1 MTVKTAKFTI
11 DQYHRM
17 VEAGILEGLPVE
29 LLNGEIIEM
38 PSEGTDHGD
47 LSTETRDYLI
57 ALLGDR
63 AQVREGHPITLLDT
77 NSEPEPDL
85 AIVRR
90 RQGGYRNRHPQASD
104 IFWLI
109 EFADSSLTKDLEEKS
124 RAYAA
129 SGIAEYW
136 VVNLRQRTLVVKRN
150 PFEGDYRSTI
160 TLESG
165 DLSPLVFPDVTVS
178 VDWLLRC

>member
-17 VEAGILEGLPVE
+17 VEAGILEDLRVE

-38 PSEGTDHGD
+38 PSEETDHAD
-47 LSTETRDYLI
+47 LSTDARDYLTRDYLI
-57 ALLGDR
+57 GLLGDR
-63 AQVREGHPITLLDT
+63 AQVREGHPITSLT
-77 NSEPEPDL
+77 TGSEPEPDL

-90 RQGGYRNRHPQASD
+90 RQGGYRDRHPQASD
-104 IFWLI
+104 IFGLI

-136 VVNLRQRTLVVKRN
+136 VVNLRQMTLVVKRN
-150 PFEGDYRSTI
+150 PFEGDYRSTV

-165 DLSPLVFPDVTVS
+165 DISPLRSLT
-178 VDWLLRC
+178 